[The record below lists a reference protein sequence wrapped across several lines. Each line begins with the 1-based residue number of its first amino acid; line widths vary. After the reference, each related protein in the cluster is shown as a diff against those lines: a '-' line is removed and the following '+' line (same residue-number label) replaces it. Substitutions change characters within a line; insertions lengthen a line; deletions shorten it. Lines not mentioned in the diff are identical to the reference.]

1 MTDHTSRLNV
11 QLYSVRDLIGTPG
24 LFAKNHEHVL
34 RSLVMMGYTG
44 VEAISY
50 DDGRFSGLAP
60 EEFRKTIND
69 AGLELV
75 SSHVIRMVSEQ
86 ELASGDFSEALE
98 WWDKCISAHKKAG
111 IPRLVMCY
119 SQELHTK
126 AGLECMTAY
135 LNAIGLR
142 CNEAGIR
149 FGYHN
154 HSHEFKEIDGTTM
167 LDHFIMNTDPE
178 KVFFE
183 LDVYW
188 AMVGGTDPAEYMT
201 IHPGRFEI
209 LHIKDEHEVGRSG
222 MMDFDSIFLNL
233 DKAGT
238 RILVVEM
245 EEPSTSD
252 SLEGLRESAEVVLSL
267 IERFKNN

>member
-1 MTDHTSRLNV
+1 
-11 QLYSVRDLIGTPG
+11 
-24 LFAKNHEHVL
+24 
-34 RSLVMMGYTG
+34 
-44 VEAISY
+44 
-50 DDGRFSGLAP
+50 
-60 EEFRKTIND
+60 
-69 AGLELV
+69 
-75 SSHVIRMVSEQ
+75 
-86 ELASGDFSEALE
+86 
-98 WWDKCISAHKKAG
+98 
-111 IPRLVMCY
+111 MCY

-188 AMVGGTDPAEYMT
+188 AMVGGTDPTEYMARY
-201 IHPGRFEI
+201 PGRFEI

-238 RILVVEM
+238 RILIVEM